1 MITIRLLGGA
11 KKAVGKHTVDFDTP
25 SASVT
30 EILQFLTGISAN
42 AGLLQPNNLIVAVN
56 GVDSA
61 ALQGQQTL
69 AKNGDTVTIVTVV
82 HGGVD
87 YMINSTHASII
98 GVRRIGGDAGKLI
111 DRLRAEHKGVS
122 IQAGKADAGY
132 GGEQS
137 LWVLRMTVVA

>member
-11 KKAVGKHTVDFDTP
+11 KKAVGKHTVDLDTP

-61 ALQGQQTL
+61 ALQGKQTL
-69 AKNGDTVTIVTVV
+69 AKNGDPVTIVTVV
-82 HGGVD
+82 NGGVD
-87 YMINSTHASII
+87 YMIKRTNASII
-98 GVRRIGGDAGKLI
+98 GVRRIGGIAGKLI
-111 DRLRAEHKGVS
+111 DGLGPRHRAVW
-122 IQAGKADAGY
+122 I
-132 GGEQS
+132 
-137 LWVLRMTVVA
+137 